1 MNVFT
6 VNLKGEM
13 ALFKKN
19 DANDIVHISYNFI
32 HKPVILGI
40 LGAIVGYSGYAKSG
54 ENKMPEYYEKLK
66 KLKISILPHYKD
78 PLKKVINY
86 FNNATGL
93 ASKEKG
99 GIWQIKE
106 QVLIG
111 NPEIKY
117 TIFIL
122 NDNTREANSI
132 KYNLENGHSEYPI
145 YFGKNEFF
153 AHYEDYKEYEATPMQ
168 KGEYEIQSLVRKG
181 ENDEFVKFKNF
192 TFDDFDPFDIN
203 TNTGNTIYE
212 YLPYDFD
219 ENGFYKKDLFVF
231 TENKLLVNNPE
242 NFYNL
247 KDKSKS
253 GRSFNVQFI

>member
-1 MNVFT
+1 VEVFA
-6 VNLKGEM
+6 VDLIGEM

-19 DANDIVHISYNFI
+19 DANDLVHISYNFI
-32 HKPVILGI
+32 HKPVVLGI
-40 LGAIVGYSGYAKSG
+40 LGAIVGYSGYSKSG
-54 ENKMPEYYEKLK
+54 QDNMPDYYEKLK
-66 KLKISILPHYKD
+66 NIKIAIAPLYTK
-78 PLKKVINY
+78 PLKKIITG
-86 FNNATGL
+86 FNNASGMGSDSGT
-93 ASKEKG
+93 
-99 GIWQIKE
+99 WQVKE

-111 NPEIKY
+111 SPEIKY

-122 NDNTREANSI
+122 NDNSQEAKSI
-132 KYNLENGHSEYPI
+132 KDNLINRHIEYPI

-153 AHYEDYKEYEATPMQ
+153 AHYEDYKEYQAIPLQ

-181 ENDEFVKFKNF
+181 ENDKNVKFKDF

-203 TNTGNTIYE
+203 TNAGNTIYE

-219 ENGFYKKDLFVF
+219 ENGFYKKDLFTF
-231 TENKLLVNNPE
+231 TENKLLINNPE

-247 KDKSKS
+247 KDES